1 MTKDNQ
7 NKLIE
12 LVKDYGV
19 FYSIF
24 EEKLSDD
31 VASGSSD
38 NSYQVYKATAER
50 KLKEIQELIA

>member
-1 MTKDNQ
+1 MTKENQ
-7 NKLIE
+7 NMLIE

-24 EEKLSDD
+24 DEKLNADD
-31 VASGSSD
+31 D
-38 NSYQVYKATAER
+38 SYKFYKATAER

>member
-38 NSYQVYKATAER
+38 NSCQVYKATAER